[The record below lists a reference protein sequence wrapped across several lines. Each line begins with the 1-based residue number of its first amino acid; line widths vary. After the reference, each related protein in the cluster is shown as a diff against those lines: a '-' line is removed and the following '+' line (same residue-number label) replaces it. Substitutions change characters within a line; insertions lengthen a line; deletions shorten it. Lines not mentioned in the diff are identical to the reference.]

1 MCVKK
6 NIKLDSFQNFCC
18 GKFSLL
24 LVKYNNDG
32 ICFWRD
38 DDECESHPQI
48 CKIATEELTKFFR
61 TNRETSALNDELSEV
76 LGFYV
81 RKEN

>member
-6 NIKLDSFQNFCC
+6 KDIKLDSLQNFCC
-18 GKFSLL
+18 GKFG

-38 DDECESHPQI
+38 DDECESHP
-48 CKIATEELTKFFR
+48 KYAK
-61 TNRETSALNDELSEV
+61 
-76 LGFYV
+76 
-81 RKEN
+81 